1 MANISE
7 KLKAEL
13 GYSPLVDSVLL
24 QFNMEILLAPPY
36 TAAAVGRC
44 FFHLRLCPRHA
55 PLRRPG
61 D

>member
-24 QFNMEILLAPPY
+24 QFDMEILLATPHILP
-36 TAAAVGRC
+36 
-44 FFHLRLCPRHA
+44 LRLNDVFSPATMSTACA
-55 PLRRPG
+55 N
-61 D
+61 